1 MSKKIILFLLLITI
15 SNQFFGQVT
24 NNKFLNIIED
34 GIVSI
39 TIAQGFIEEK
49 QRLKDGS
56 LDYLHNININYFI
69 SYFTNNQ
76 YFTKYNSDSTK
87 LIFEK
92 DRWVNYTTKYNND
105 TSRLIKIKIELI
117 TPSKQSK
124 NELIKSF
131 YNDEIVIYQGH
142 GRRGLG
148 PDFDDINE
156 TDGNFVIGD
165 KSNLH
170 LSEKLKL
177 PGDKSYKIVKTANN
191 DIEQLTESNFKKQS
205 RFWFFNACNTKYYHD
220 EFESELLPLAVR
232 ENLDIFLTKSLIS
245 LFSTAATSLKFI
257 DLILEGKNY
266 DKIPNRLF
274 ETQQTTLYQSG
285 IYNSNVILS
294 FKPCFYWSYIENPE
308 IETIKKKKLP

>member
-1 MSKKIILFLLLITI
+1 MSKKIILFLILITI

-24 NNKFLNIIED
+24 NIKFLNIIED

-56 LDYLHNININYFI
+56 LDYLHNININYFK

-87 LIFEK
+87 IIFEK
-92 DRWVNYTTKYNND
+92 DRWINYTTKYNND
-105 TSRLIKIKIELI
+105 TSRIVKLKIELI
-117 TPSKQSK
+117 TPNKHSKD
-124 NELIKSF
+124 ELIKSF

-142 GRRGLG
+142 GRRGVG
-148 PDFDDINE
+148 PDFDDIN
-156 TDGNFVIGD
+156 DPNGNFVIGD

-170 LSEKLKL
+170 KLDKLKL
-177 PGDKSYKIVKTANN
+177 PGDKSYTIVKIERNDLEELNN
-191 DIEQLTESNFKKQS
+191 LNFSKHS
-205 RFWFFNACNTKYYHD
+205 RFWFFNACNTKYYQD
-220 EFESELLPLAVR
+220 EFESELLPLPVR
-232 ENLDIFLTKSLIS
+232 ENIDIFLTKSLIS
-245 LFSTAATSLKFI
+245 LFSTAATSVKFI

-266 DKIPNRLF
+266 EKIPNRLF

-294 FKPCFYWSYIENPE
+294 FKPCFYWNYIENPE